1 LFLYLHISS
10 LTMHAD
16 SKEAASDCRFG
27 GLHSLGGG
35 LWGRYLWPTLCI
47 LRNQRLAPRQTVGEL
62 VGAAGDVEMLKTL
75 GRCLKVVVS
84 HRCHGSGPCLRG
96 KSSTWTRWMQ
106 NKNPLAGSW
115 WLDMCSFGAVSQLTL
130 LFQKKRRGGFNFPN
144 QWENGR
150 PWCSLESG
158 RAQSTN
164 FSLPGMVVWT
174 TSLSLGCTFLDE
186 KCCRKQDPSWL
197 LSHI

>member
-1 LFLYLHISS
+1 
-10 LTMHAD
+10 MRAD

-106 NKNPLAGSW
+106 NKNPLISAGSW

-130 LFQKKRRGGFNFPN
+130 LFKKNGLVDSISRTNEKTVDHGAVLN
-144 QWENGR
+144 QGAHS
-150 PWCSLESG
+150 PPISAS
-158 RAQSTN
+158 Q
-164 FSLPGMVVWT
+164 VW
-174 TSLSLGCTFLDE
+174 
-186 KCCRKQDPSWL
+186 
-197 LSHI
+197 